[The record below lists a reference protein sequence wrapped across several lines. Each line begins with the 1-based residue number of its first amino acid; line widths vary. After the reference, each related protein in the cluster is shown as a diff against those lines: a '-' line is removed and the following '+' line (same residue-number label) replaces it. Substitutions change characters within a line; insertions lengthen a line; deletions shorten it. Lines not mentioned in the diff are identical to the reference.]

1 MTPQAGHWPSLN
13 FSLFICQVEEG
24 MLHVARVL
32 FSTEVPERLPPI
44 CSLCERLNAA
54 NSYASISTAVQF

>member
-1 MTPQAGHWPSLN
+1 
-13 FSLFICQVEEG
+13 

-32 FSTEVPERLPPI
+32 FSTEVPERLPTI
-44 CSLCERLNAA
+44 CSLCEHLNAV